1 LSADFNSISQA
12 KFVLN
17 TKRGQISASHNTL
30 SGQCWNGTEMIKT
43 KTIDIP
49 NIIDRIGGGDAFM
62 AGFIYAYITFQDIQK
77 ALEYGVAA
85 SALKHTVEGD
95 FNLATLQEIEM
106 VVKGDVSGKLKR

>member
-1 LSADFNSISQA
+1 
-12 KFVLN
+12 
-17 TKRGQISASHNTL
+17 
-30 SGQCWNGTEMIKT
+30 MIKT

-49 NIIDRIGGGDAFM
+49 NIVDRIGGGDAFM